1 MPTHPCR
8 SSRSSS
14 SSPPRRRR
22 ASRTTRLVVVP
33 DVEAVPP
40 FLLDAYLNEAP
51 LFAKP
56 PPGPDTT
63 PTSVIEL
70 VNARAA
76 VQMATR
82 WGAETRATASDA
94 ELEAEVERVDRE
106 LELEFEESERANR
119 RLWGDAR
126 SPLGVAP
133 NAPIL
138 PAA

>member
-1 MPTHPCR
+1 M
-8 SSRSSS
+8 
-14 SSPPRRRR
+14 
-22 ASRTTRLVVVP
+22 
-33 DVEAVPP
+33 PP

-70 VNARAA
+70 VSAKAA
-76 VQMATR
+76 VQMATS

-94 ELEAEVERVDRE
+94 ELEAGRERVDRE